1 MTWNS
6 LQNITPEQSEN
17 KKFQNYLEQIQDP
30 FKAMALWEKVLW
42 EKANTFW
49 KLFVLPHKKLFLN
62 EHFHTELHQLYKV
75 KN

>member
-17 KKFQNYLEQIQDP
+17 KKFQIYLEQIQDP
-30 FKAMALWEKVLW
+30 FKAMALW

-49 KLFVLPHKKLFLN
+49 KLFVLPHKKVFLN
-62 EHFHTELHQLYKV
+62 EHFHNELHQLYNV